1 MTLVIFVTR
10 KGLLTMYDNIKYY
23 PSGDS
28 GLILEFGN
36 KISKDVNKK
45 IRALSYCIEKENLDQ
60 IIEIIPTYTTIL
72 IVYDPIKS
80 LYGELVEKLKSI
92 EKSMKNIKLPPAEVV
107 HIPTLYGGEY
117 GMDLENVAE
126 HNGLTVSEV
135 INIHSSTKYLVYM
148 IGFTPGFPYLGGMSE
163 KIATPRL
170 KIPREKI
177 PGGSVG
183 IAGSQT
189 GIYPIDS
196 PGGWQIIGRTPLKLF
211 DSKRNPSVLLKAG
224 QYLKFESVNEER
236 YQTICEEIMKN
247 KYEPKRTKL
256 KGGE

>member
-1 MTLVIFVTR
+1 
-10 KGLLTMYDNIKYY
+10 MYDNIKYF

-28 GLILEFGN
+28 GLILEIGN
-36 KISKDVNKK
+36 EISEDVNKK
-45 IRALSYCIEKENLDQ
+45 IRALSYCIEKSKFNE
-60 IIEIIPTYTTIL
+60 IIEIIPTYTAIL
-72 IVYDPIKS
+72 VIYNSIKS
-80 LYGELVEKLKSI
+80 SYEELVEKLKSL
-92 EKSMKNIKLPPAEVV
+92 ESSMNNIGLPPAELV

-126 HNGLTVSEV
+126 HNGLSVEEV
-135 INIHSSTKYLVYM
+135 IDIHNSTNYLVYM

-170 KIPREKI
+170 KTPREKI

-196 PGGWQIIGRTPLKLF
+196 PGGWQLIGRTPLKLF
-211 DSKRNPSVLLKAG
+211 DPNRKPTVLLKAG
-224 QYLKFESVNEER
+224 QYLKFEPITEEE
-236 YQTICEEIMKN
+236 YHTICKEVEEN
-247 KYEPKRTKL
+247 RYEVQKTTL
-256 KGGE
+256 EGGD